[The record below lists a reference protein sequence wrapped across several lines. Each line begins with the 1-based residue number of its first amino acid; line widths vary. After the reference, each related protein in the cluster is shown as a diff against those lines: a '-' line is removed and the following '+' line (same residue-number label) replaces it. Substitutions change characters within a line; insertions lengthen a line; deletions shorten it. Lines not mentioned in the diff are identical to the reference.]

1 MVKDLLD
8 KVLLEAPQQQVEV
21 LLVEMEIKAPP
32 VDSLVKVLLDH
43 KVDNNQ
49 AEETNQEEVLL
60 PQ

>member
-32 VDSLVKVLLDH
+32 VDSLVKEQLSLVP
-43 KVDNNQ
+43 K
-49 AEETNQEEVLL
+49 
-60 PQ
+60 PKKR